1 MPRERFR
8 NDGDPSGPSPF
19 DDPYAATATLT
30 GGNVSV
36 IHGCYGHSLP
46 LAGMTVGEARAEL
59 EERMNIDPDAVALLD
74 ANDAAEDAVLV
85 EGQVL
90 TFVKHAGERGR
101 PRAFPC
107 LVFQPSTVAAGAES
121 WPIDWSSKAGN

>member
-8 NDGDPSGPSPF
+8 NDGDPGGPSPF
-19 DDPYAATATLT
+19 DDSYTATATLT
-30 GGNVSV
+30 GGNVNV

-74 ANDAAEDAVLV
+74 GDGAAEDAVLV

-90 TFVKHAGERGR
+90 TFVKHAGEKGR
-101 PRAFPC
+101 PSEFSC
-107 LVFQPSTVAAGAES
+107 LVLQPFTVAAGAES
-121 WPIDWSSKAGN
+121 